1 MSQLAEAYRPHWTEL
16 KSLLNNPLGV
26 MSRVIGE
33 LAAKVENA
41 KAPKAM
47 CLMSMGIVDTRV
59 RLVALTLL
67 AVN

>member
-1 MSQLAEAYRPHWTEL
+1 
-16 KSLLNNPLGV
+16 